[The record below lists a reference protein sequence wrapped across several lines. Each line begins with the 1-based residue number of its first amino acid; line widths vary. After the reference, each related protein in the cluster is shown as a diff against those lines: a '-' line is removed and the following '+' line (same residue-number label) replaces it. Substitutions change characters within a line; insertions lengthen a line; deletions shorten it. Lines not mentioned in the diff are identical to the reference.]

1 MSKIS
6 RLIIF
11 DLDNTLYD
19 DVGAVKKAL
28 STLKSENQSLS
39 GIALDDLF
47 KKYYTLES
55 NIRERYMNGELNI
68 DQIGPERMREFLS
81 EIGVQASEDDVH
93 AMYERFNYLH
103 IHYGRAFRGVKGLLN
118 RLKKDHM
125 IGIITNHVG
134 DLQYR
139 KIEKMGIG
147 KYLDFVIAAYDIK
160 IFKPDPRIFLL
171 ALGHAGVGHDD
182 AVVVGDSWKHDILG
196 AQSASLRAVWLNR
209 RKIENPD
216 PGVAAE
222 IRTLVPIDAAER
234 AILQEFSKYYPEKD
248 VSSICL
254 KDVTEA

>member
-81 EIGVQASEDDVH
+81 EIGVPANEDDVH
-93 AMYERFNYLH
+93 AM
-103 IHYGRAFRGVKGLLN
+103 
-118 RLKKDHM
+118 
-125 IGIITNHVG
+125 
-134 DLQYR
+134 
-139 KIEKMGIG
+139 
-147 KYLDFVIAAYDIK
+147 
-160 IFKPDPRIFLL
+160 
-171 ALGHAGVGHDD
+171 
-182 AVVVGDSWKHDILG
+182 
-196 AQSASLRAVWLNR
+196 
-209 RKIENPD
+209 
-216 PGVAAE
+216 
-222 IRTLVPIDAAER
+222 
-234 AILQEFSKYYPEKD
+234 
-248 VSSICL
+248 
-254 KDVTEA
+254 